1 MQHLDSYPYPDFAR
15 AQESFSQA
23 LEIVTGRSTLP
34 LACKVKTMHTVV
46 SFALGMALPMDHD
59 AMTGMAEDESL
70 QALAA
75 WGSADESEGVRG
87 INWKGLIAKLLPLIL
102 TLLAD
107 SE

>member
-1 MQHLDSYPYPDFAR
+1 MQHQDDYPYPDFAR
-15 AQESFSQA
+15 AQASFAQA

-34 LACKVKTMHTVV
+34 LACKVKTLHTVV
-46 SFALGMALPMDHD
+46 SFAMGMALPMDHD
-59 AMTGMAEDESL
+59 AMTGLAEDESL

-87 INWKGLIAKLLPLIL
+87 INWKGLLTKLIPLIL
-102 TLLAD
+102 ALLAD

>member
-1 MQHLDSYPYPDFAR
+1 MQHQDDYPYPDFAR
-15 AQESFSQA
+15 AQASFAQA

-59 AMTGMAEDESL
+59 AMTGMAEDKAL
-70 QALAA
+70 QDLAA
-75 WGSADESEGVRG
+75 WGSADESEGVMG
-87 INWKGLIAKLLPLIL
+87 INWKGLLVKLLPFIL